1 MAGNRT
7 AAAQAIRNILTAAIR
22 EHPVRRILQTLL
34 VVFIAPLLLF
44 AEGKPA
50 LGDVKILEH
59 LDAMRRNERGMMNV
73 APAEGEYL
81 AGLVKE
87 LGAKQVLEIGTSNG
101 YSGIWL
107 AMALRE
113 TGGKLITLEVD
124 RQRYELAQN
133 NFQATGLTDLIDSRL
148 ADALIEIQ
156 TLQGPFD
163 LVFIDA
169 WKPDYI
175 RYFNAVLSKVRSG
188 GVIAA
193 HNVDSHPQSMQDF
206 LSAVKTHPEL
216 RTEFVHK
223 GPSGLS
229 ISHRK

>member
-1 MAGNRT
+1 MRKT
-7 AAAQAIRNILTAAIR
+7 IRSLLPLIAIT
-22 EHPVRRILQTLL
+22 TS
-34 VVFIAPLLLF
+34 LF
-44 AEGKPA
+44 LSAEDKPA
-50 LGDVKILEH
+50 LDSTQILEH
-59 LDAMRRNERGMMNV
+59 LEAMRRAERGMMNV

-81 AGLVKE
+81 TGLVKE

-107 AMALRE
+107 AMALRQ

-124 RQRYELAQN
+124 KERYELAQN
-133 NFQATGLTDLIDSRL
+133 NFQATGLADLIDSRL

-175 RYFNAVLSKVRSG
+175 RYFKAVLPKVRSG

-193 HNVDSHPQSMQDF
+193 HNVDSHPQSMRDF
-206 LSAVKTHPEL
+206 LSVIKTHPGL

-229 ISHRK
+229 ISYKK

>member
-1 MAGNRT
+1 
-7 AAAQAIRNILTAAIR
+7 
-22 EHPVRRILQTLL
+22 VRRTFQTLVPL
-34 VVFIAPLLLF
+34 IALSAPLFVL
-44 AEGKPA
+44 ADGKPA
-50 LGDVKILEH
+50 LDNAQILEH
-59 LDAMRRNERGMMNV
+59 LESMRRTERGMMNV

-81 AGLVKE
+81 AGLVRE
-87 LGAKQVLEIGTSNG
+87 LNARQVLEIGTSNG

-124 RQRYELAQN
+124 SQRHALAQS
-133 NFQATGLTDLIDSRL
+133 NFQATGLADVIDSRL

-156 TLQGPFD
+156 TLPGPFD

-169 WKPDYI
+169 LKPDYI
-175 RYFNAVLSKVRSG
+175 RYFKAVLPKVRSG

-206 LSAVKTHPEL
+206 LNAVKTHPNL

-229 ISHRK
+229 ISYKK

>member
-1 MAGNRT
+1 MRKRA
-7 AAAQAIRNILTAAIR
+7 LTLF
-22 EHPVRRILQTLL
+22 PVIALA
-34 VVFIAPLLLF
+34 APLLF
-44 AEGKPA
+44 SADDKPSA
-50 LGDVKILEH
+50 NNAQILEH
-59 LDAMRRNERGMMNV
+59 LESMRRNERGMMNV

-81 AGLVKE
+81 AGLVRNLE
-87 LGAKQVLEIGTSNG
+87 AKKVLEIGTSNG

-107 AMALRE
+107 AMAVRE

-124 RQRYELAQN
+124 KARYDLAQN
-133 NFQATGLTDLIDSRL
+133 NFQATGLADVIDSRL
-148 ADALIEIQ
+148 TDALIEIQ

-175 RYFNAVLSKVRSG
+175 RYFKAVFPKVRSG

-206 LSAVKTHPEL
+206 LAAIKTHPEL

-229 ISHRK
+229 ISYKK

>member
-1 MAGNRT
+1 MAGNAPPIAVLRT
-7 AAAQAIRNILTAAIR
+7 I
-22 EHPVRRILQTLL
+22 QTLIPCIAL
-34 VVFIAPLLLF
+34 AAPLLLS

-50 LGDVKILEH
+50 LDNAQILAH
-59 LDAMRRNERGMMNV
+59 LENMRRTERGMMNV

-81 AGLVKE
+81 AELVKK
-87 LGAKQVLEIGTSNG
+87 LNAKLVLEIGTSNG
-101 YSGIWL
+101 YSSIWL
-107 AMALRE
+107 AMAVRE

-124 RQRYELAQN
+124 KQRYELAQN
-133 NFQATGLTDLIDSRL
+133 NFNATGLADIIDSRL
-148 ADALIEIQ
+148 ADALTEIQ
-156 TLQGPFD
+156 TVQGPFD

-175 RYFNAVLSKVRSG
+175 RYFKAVLPRVRSG

-206 LSAVKTHPEL
+206 LSVVKTHPQL

-229 ISHRK
+229 ISYKK

>member
-1 MAGNRT
+1 
-7 AAAQAIRNILTAAIR
+7 
-22 EHPVRRILQTLL
+22 
-34 VVFIAPLLLF
+34 
-44 AEGKPA
+44 
-50 LGDVKILEH
+50 
-59 LDAMRRNERGMMNV
+59 MRRTERGMMNV

-87 LGAKQVLEIGTSNG
+87 LNARQVLEIGTSNG

-107 AMALRE
+107 AMALRK

-124 RQRYELAQN
+124 TERHALAQN
-133 NFQATGLTDLIDSRL
+133 NFQATGLADVIDSRL

-175 RYFNAVLSKVRSG
+175 RYLKAVLPKVRSG

-193 HNVDSHPQSMQDF
+193 HNVDSHPQIMQDF
-206 LSAVKTHPEL
+206 LSAVKTHPGL

-229 ISHRK
+229 ISYKIRGSAPESTGQRR

>member
-1 MAGNRT
+1 MRGRVQSLIPMIALAG
-7 AAAQAIRNILTAAIR
+7 
-22 EHPVRRILQTLL
+22 
-34 VVFIAPLLLF
+34 PLLLAGGDKPVANN
-44 AEGKPA
+44 AE
-50 LGDVKILEH
+50 VLEH
-59 LDAMRRNERGMMNV
+59 LESMRRTERGMMNV

-81 AGLVKE
+81 AGLVRQLDARK
-87 LGAKQVLEIGTSNG
+87 VLEIGTSNG
-101 YSGIWL
+101 YSAIWL

-113 TGGKLITLEVD
+113 TGGKLITLELD
-124 RQRYELAQN
+124 KARHELAQN
-133 NFQATGLTDLIDSRL
+133 NFRATGLGEVIDSRL

-175 RYFNAVLSKVRSG
+175 RYFKAVFPKVRAG

-206 LSAVKTHPEL
+206 LGAIKTHPGL
-216 RTEFVHK
+216 RTEFIHK

-229 ISHRK
+229 VSYKK